1 MAETPP
7 HTPEPIVIT
16 ESESIIHDKVT
27 EQNSLKET
35 VTLSEIETQA
45 ENTRSFLKVVTFQD
59 MGMSDKETTGSFLT
73 QLDAMS
79 SDLSPFRVTPIKNR
93 TGYLK
98 RKSIHKPFFNH
109 EENAIIID
117 EDTNIIH
124 PKSRRFFEPISDPP
138 QGKMKSKSNFDIY
151 EMILF
156 IFFLI
161 AVILS
166 ESLSLVSTN
175 ATYIYGGIISDLIL
189 SFMAYE
195 RCVKMSKKLKLL
207 QINDVESF
215 NEVFQHERF
224 TLLCLR

>member
-1 MAETPP
+1 MAETT
-7 HTPEPIVIT
+7 HTPEPIDIIT
-16 ESESIIHDKVT
+16 ESASIIHDEEI

-35 VTLSEIETQA
+35 LTLSEIETQA
-45 ENTRSFLKVVTFQD
+45 QNTRSFLKAVTFQD
-59 MGMSDKETTGSFLT
+59 MGMSDKESSESFLT
-73 QLDAMS
+73 QLDALS
-79 SDLSPFRVTPIKNR
+79 PDLTPFRVTPKKNR

-117 EDTNIIH
+117 EDTNMIH
-124 PKSRRFFEPISDPP
+124 QKRRRFFEPISDPP
-138 QGKMKSKSNFDIY
+138 QRKMKSKSNFDVY

-161 AVILS
+161 AVVLS
-166 ESLSLVSTN
+166 ETLSLLSTN

-224 TLLCLR
+224 TLVCLQ